1 MSSEDRVDADTVCL
15 CLQIL
20 LKLVWMASK
29 HIMCPEKREDAGSK
43 IQLGRNAN
51 QSGFMS
57 AFIERGWIGA
67 FRADLQLQVA

>member
-1 MSSEDRVDADTVCL
+1 
-15 CLQIL
+15 
-20 LKLVWMASK
+20 MASK

-51 QSGFMS
+51 YSGLMS
-57 AFIERGWIGA
+57 AFIERGWMGA